1 MGAAWS
7 DAFDAWF
14 GTVEQALVGACG
26 QRTKQAS
33 TTAPTTP
40 VVRVT
45 SAYAQSPAAQQIRA
59 ALDSASKA
67 VKAAESAGKHLS
79 AASVDE
85 FQKLKARCRSLLEEN
100 QRLEAAL
107 MAAGQAGDSD
117 ALSRAAEEEQKQ
129 QEERLAEAGKIIEA
143 LSALIRRDLRL
154 TDDAAADANERWPTG
169 SMPRA
174 RSSSSLQETVLRAAS
189 VRRAMR
195 FAAVTGPT
203 TVKGP
208 TVKRTALGP
217 KSPNLR

>member
-7 DAFDAWF
+7 DAFDAWC

-40 VVRVT
+40 AAVARVT
-45 SAYAQSPAAQQIRA
+45 YAQSPAAQQIRA

-67 VKAAESAGKHLS
+67 VKAAESAGKHLN

-85 FQKLKARCRSLLEEN
+85 FLKLKARCRSLLEEN

-117 ALSRAAEEEQKQ
+117 AVARAAEEQKQ
-129 QEERLAEAGKIIEA
+129 QEERLAEAGHIIEA

-154 TDDAAADANERWPTG
+154 TDDAAADANECWPTG
-169 SMPRA
+169 NMPRA

-203 TVKGP
+203 PVKGP